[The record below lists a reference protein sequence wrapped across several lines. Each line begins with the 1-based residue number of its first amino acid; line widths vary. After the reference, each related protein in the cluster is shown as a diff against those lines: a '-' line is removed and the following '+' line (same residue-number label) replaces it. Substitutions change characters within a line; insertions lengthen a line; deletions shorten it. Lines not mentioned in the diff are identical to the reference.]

1 MAYKLLKLD
10 IVTQEKRL
18 LTAEVRQ
25 VTVETVTGEI
35 TVLPNHIPLLTRLS
49 EGLLHLVDRD
59 GRAEVVAIF
68 GGFLEVDAEGGVSVL
83 ADAAVRAGDIDL
95 AKVQQA
101 KKEAEET
108 LRDKK
113 RETEFALAEASL
125 RRAYLEIKAAQK
137 GNKPRHA
144 QG

>member
-1 MAYKLLKLD
+1 MTNKLLKLD

-18 LTAEVRQ
+18 LTVEVKQ
-25 VTVETVTGEI
+25 ITVETITGEI

-49 EGLLHLVDRD
+49 EGLLHFVDKD
-59 GRAEVVAIF
+59 GKSEVIAIF

-83 ADAAVRAGDIDL
+83 ADAATRAADIDL
-95 AKVQQA
+95 AKVERA

-108 LRDKK
+108 LKDKK